1 MKESLQAAV
10 KHGAFL
16 KGFCHYIFLS
26 YSKRLTKALLNFQ
39 IIMPSSCDSLMEDIE
54 DMVSSSDP
62 TPHER
67 QSARKS
73 IIPRARKKKEL
84 MSDEELQA
92 DRCFQCLILC
102 YCHGGKKGN
111 CWLKNKKFNHVLK
124 KCISRY
130 FCQRKKCILASC

>member
-10 KHGAFL
+10 KHGAFS
-16 KGFCHYIFLS
+16 KGFCHYIFLC
-26 YSKRLTKALLNFQ
+26 YSKKLTKALLHFQ

-84 MSDEELQA
+84 LQDEELQA
-92 DRCFQCLILC
+92 DRCVQCLILC
-102 YCHGGKKGN
+102 YYHGEKREIVGLKIKKI
-111 CWLKNKKFNHVLK
+111 NHVLK
-124 KCISRY
+124 KSISRY
-130 FCQRKKCILASC
+130 FCQ

>member
-1 MKESLQAAV
+1 M

-16 KGFCHYIFLS
+16 KGFCHFIFLC
-26 YSKRLTKALLNFQ
+26 YSKKLTKALLNFQ

-73 IIPRARKKKEL
+73 IIPRSRKKKEL
-84 MSDEELQA
+84 LSDEELQA
-92 DRCFQCLILC
+92 DRCVQCLILC
-102 YCHGGKKGN
+102 
-111 CWLKNKKFNHVLK
+111 
-124 KCISRY
+124 
-130 FCQRKKCILASC
+130 